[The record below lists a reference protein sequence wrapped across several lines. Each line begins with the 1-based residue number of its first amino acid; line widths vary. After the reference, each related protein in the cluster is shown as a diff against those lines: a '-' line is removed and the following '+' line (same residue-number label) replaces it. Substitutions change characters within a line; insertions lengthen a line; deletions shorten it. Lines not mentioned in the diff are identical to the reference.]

1 MPGDSSAARA
11 GKPWTV
17 PLLAQEITGS
27 KLRYINY
34 RVLIQT
40 ATNDG
45 ERRMY
50 KKSFKAALQV
60 FFVMSAIFAQQASA
74 DGEIL
79 IARNIPY
86 ATDDIG
92 NASIRA
98 ECDWTRTL
106 SENIINFSK
115 GKITG
120 TDQKLDALPG
130 KVLDI
135 KVVRVHA
142 FGGGAYSG
150 SKWAS
155 IHGDLIESG
164 KIIRSF
170 DFTRITTFSF
180 HITACGSLGKIS
192 SALAKDVN
200 KWVINADYRSG
211 IQPPDTQNSND
222 QNIKQENSQN

>member
-1 MPGDSSAARA
+1 MH
-11 GKPWTV
+11 
-17 PLLAQEITGS
+17 
-27 KLRYINY
+27 
-34 RVLIQT
+34 
-40 ATNDG
+40 
-45 ERRMY
+45 
-50 KKSFKAALQV
+50 KKYLKAASQV
-60 FFVMSAIFAQQASA
+60 FFALNAVFAQQASA
-74 DGEIL
+74 DSEIF
-79 IARNIPY
+79 IAQNIPY
-86 ATDDIG
+86 ATDDVG
-92 NASIRA
+92 NAAIRA

-115 GKITG
+115 GKIAA
-120 TDQKLDALPG
+120 TDQKLDAVPG
-130 KVLDI
+130 KTLDI

-170 DFTRITTFSF
+170 DFTRTTTFSF
-180 HITACGSLGKIS
+180 HITACGSLGKLS

-200 KWVINADYRSG
+200 KWVINANYHSG
-211 IQPPDTQNSND
+211 IQPPDTQNTDD